1 MTVQLKTIGGSLMAI
16 IPAEIVRKAGL
27 KPGQAVSVAYAD
39 GKIIIEPRP
48 TWASFLEL
56 EFPPEADTF
65 LLDRPQP
72 QRRAVFGDHCE

>member
-27 KPGQAVSVAYAD
+27 KPGQAGSVAYAD

-56 EFPPEADTF
+56 DFPPEADAF
-65 LLDRPQP
+65 LFDRPQP
-72 QRRAVFGDHCE
+72 RRRDVF